1 MNTNTTLSV
10 DIAVRITKI
19 LNDEIL
25 KGGEIQINNTVIWDT
40 MLHQM
45 DNTVWRGIL
54 EMLVQL
60 NTQHQHLLTMNDM
73 RAVSDA
79 LALLDRFENYYD
91 SVLDMNNRH
100 VQAKRTA
107 WRALMTT
114 REVICR
120 CWDLD
125 LPNSDTSKVL
135 SNYGSLF
142 E

>member
-25 KGGEIQINNTVIWDT
+25 KGGEIQINNSVIWDT